1 MGEKIAGYLPKILYR
16 LYLILKDR
24 FDPKPVIT
32 DEEKTWFDVCMKLMD
47 MSNTKIFD
55 YREQNQKFIINDE
68 KRTYVIIEG
77 RYVSLINPE
86 HSFTTYI
93 DGYDV
98 YGKVID
104 RFDDIIQKN
113 RLDLID
119 TLNQEHKNSLDKI
132 INSLG

>member
-1 MGEKIAGYLPKILYR
+1 MGDKIVGYIPRMLYK

-47 MSNTKIFD
+47 IPNTELFD
-55 YREQNQKFIINDE
+55 YREQNQKFIVNDR
-68 KRTYVIIEG
+68 KRTYIIIEG
-77 RYVSLINPE
+77 RYVSLINPA

-98 YGKVID
+98 YDKVIE
-104 RFDDIIQKN
+104 RFNGIVRKN
-113 RLDLID
+113 RLDLVD
-119 TLNQEHKNSLDKI
+119 SLNQEHKTSLDKI
-132 INSLG
+132 ISSLN